1 MSKELLIL
9 PVQVITRIKTNRK
22 LTTLD
27 RKDNNLSQAKIV
39 VAKAHKKM
47 TQTQTKQSNEHF
59 SFALCYA

>member
-1 MSKELLIL
+1 M
-9 PVQVITRIKTNRK
+9 QVITRIKTNRK